1 MTVEVKTGTAA
12 EAAHFLSTIPEFAA
26 DPYPLEKYTTRL
38 CDKPHLVLMAIAEG
52 STVGCKVGYAL
63 DKDCFYSW
71 MGGVLPDWRRHGVAQ
86 LLAEQQ
92 EAWARNQ
99 GYSVVRFKTRN
110 HCRAMLQ
117 FALRRGFNIT
127 GVEPRA
133 SVSENRIW
141 LEKSLLD
148 R

>member
-1 MTVEVKTGTAA
+1 
-12 EAAHFLSTIPEFAA
+12 
-26 DPYPLEKYTTRL
+26 
-38 CDKPHLVLMAIAEG
+38 
-52 STVGCKVGYAL
+52 
-63 DKDCFYSW
+63 

-127 GVEPRA
+127 GVEPRPNA
-133 SVSENRIW
+133 SENRIW
-141 LEKSLLD
+141 LEKSLLN